1 MTGLNHR
8 EQRALRA
15 IERALTLDDPALAG
29 VLAAPIPAEPTADAS
44 ITDAPGNAP
53 VSAASVGAAPVDV
66 GARFVRRLADGFVV
80 VVVALIVAGLVL
92 PDNGMIVGGCL
103 VLLMMPI
110 TVCLVSAALRRGDR
124 SAGGR

>member
-1 MTGLNHR
+1 MFSPRRSQLSR
-8 EQRALRA
+8 SQL
-15 IERALTLDDPALAG
+15 
-29 VLAAPIPAEPTADAS
+29 PTADALV
-44 ITDAPGNAP
+44 TVAPDDAP

-66 GARFVRRLADGFVV
+66 GARFVRLADGFVV
-80 VVVALIVAGLVL
+80 VVVVLIVAGLVL